1 MKPTYGYAKEGAG
14 RGYSGVKGLNA
25 LLGIVSTPGSAPV
38 ITGARL
44 RRGQTNSA
52 KGAHR
57 FVADTLVTA

>member
-1 MKPTYGYAKEGAG
+1 
-14 RGYSGVKGLNA
+14 VKGLNA
-25 LLGIVSTPGSAPV
+25 LLGIVSTPSARPL

-57 FVADTLVTA
+57 FVADALVTAKACGATGVLIARMDSAF